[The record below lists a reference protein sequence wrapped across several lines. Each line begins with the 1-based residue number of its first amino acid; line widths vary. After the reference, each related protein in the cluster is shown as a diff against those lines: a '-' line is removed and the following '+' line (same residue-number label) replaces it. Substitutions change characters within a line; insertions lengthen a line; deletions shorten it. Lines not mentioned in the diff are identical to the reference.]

1 MTRKYLTQDE
11 VYRLMDAAQSMSFP
25 ERNRCLIMMAF
36 IHGFRASELLD
47 LRLSDIDASGKQL
60 NIRRIKNGFSTT
72 HPLLPDE
79 YNLIK
84 LWLKQRKLIEN
95 GVEGDWLFSPGN
107 AALSADNIF
116 SIIREAGKRA
126 GLAVKHIL
134 ICYVMPVVL
143 LWLTMVSIPDYF
155 RIIWV
160 IEIFS
165 ILSDTQPVMLLVL
178 KGCGKK
184 ASLKQYL
191 LIQNVRFLRFPQFFH
206 KKQPIQL
213 NKTHNML
220 IFLAKVK

>member
-95 GVEGDWLFSPGN
+95 GVEGDWLF
-107 AALSADNIF
+107 LS
-116 SIIREAGKRA
+116 RKRRPISRQHFFLSFVRLENA
-126 GLAVKHIL
+126 GLAVKAHPHML
-134 ICYVMPVVL
+134 RHACGFALADNGVDTRL
-143 LWLTMVSIPDYF
+143 LQDYLGHRNIQHTVRYTASNAARF
-155 RIIWV
+155 
-160 IEIFS
+160 
-165 ILSDTQPVMLLVL
+165 

-206 KKQPIQL
+206 KKTAHSI
-213 NKTHNML
+213 K
-220 IFLAKVK
+220 

>member
-1 MTRKYLTQDE
+1 MKTELKET
-11 VYRLMDAAQSMSFP
+11 
-25 ERNRCLIMMAF
+25 
-36 IHGFRASELLD
+36 GF
-47 LRLSDIDASGKQL
+47 
-60 NIRRIKNGFSTT
+60 
-72 HPLLPDE
+72 
-79 YNLIK
+79 
-84 LWLKQRKLIEN
+84 
-95 GVEGDWLFSPGN
+95 FSPGN

-178 KGCGKK
+178 KVWK
-184 ASLKQYL
+184 SL
-191 LIQNVRFLRFPQFFH
+191 V
-206 KKQPIQL
+206 
-213 NKTHNML
+213 KTVPSDSKCQIPTFSSIL
-220 IFLAKVK
+220 P

>member
-116 SIIREAGKRA
+116 FRSFVRQEDA
-126 GLAVKHIL
+126 GLAVKAHPHMLRHACGFALADNGVDTRLLQDYLGHRNIQHTVRYTASNAARFKGVWKKSL
-134 ICYVMPVVL
+134 VKTVPSESKCQVL
-143 LWLTMVSIPDYF
+143 
-155 RIIWV
+155 
-160 IEIFS
+160 
-165 ILSDTQPVMLLVL
+165 
-178 KGCGKK
+178 
-184 ASLKQYL
+184 
-191 LIQNVRFLRFPQFFH
+191 
-206 KKQPIQL
+206 
-213 NKTHNML
+213 
-220 IFLAKVK
+220 

>member
-95 GVEGDWLFSPGN
+95 GVEGDWLFLPETPPYQQTTFF
-107 AALSADNIF
+107 LSF
-116 SIIREAGKRA
+116 
-126 GLAVKHIL
+126 
-134 ICYVMPVVL
+134 
-143 LWLTMVSIPDYF
+143 
-155 RIIWV
+155 
-160 IEIFS
+160 
-165 ILSDTQPVMLLVL
+165 
-178 KGCGKK
+178 
-184 ASLKQYL
+184 
-191 LIQNVRFLRFPQFFH
+191 VRLENEQD
-206 KKQPIQL
+206 
-213 NKTHNML
+213 
-220 IFLAKVK
+220 

>member
-95 GVEGDWLFSPGN
+95 GVEGDWLFLSRKRRPISRQHFFFYHSWGWKTCRISCKSTSSYVTSCLWFCSGWQWCRYPTTSGLPGSSKY
-107 AALSADNIF
+107 SAYCQIH
-116 SIIREAGKRA
+116 S
-126 GLAVKHIL
+126 
-134 ICYVMPVVL
+134 
-143 LWLTMVSIPDYF
+143 
-155 RIIWV
+155 
-160 IEIFS
+160 
-165 ILSDTQPVMLLVL
+165 Q
-178 KGCGKK
+178 
-184 ASLKQYL
+184 
-191 LIQNVRFLRFPQFFH
+191 
-206 KKQPIQL
+206 
-213 NKTHNML
+213 
-220 IFLAKVK
+220 

>member
-95 GVEGDWLFSPGN
+95 GVEGDWLF
-107 AALSADNIF
+107 LSRKRRPISRQHFF

-126 GLAVKHIL
+126 GLAVKAHPHML
-134 ICYVMPVVL
+134 RHAVVCSGWNGVDTRL
-143 LWLTMVSIPDYF
+143 LQDY
-155 RIIWV
+155 
-160 IEIFS
+160 
-165 ILSDTQPVMLLVL
+165 LSSNIQHTVRYTASNAARL
-178 KGCGKK
+178 KGVEK
-184 ASLKQYL
+184 SL
-191 LIQNVRFLRFPQFFH
+191 
-206 KKQPIQL
+206 
-213 NKTHNML
+213 
-220 IFLAKVK
+220 

>member
-95 GVEGDWLFSPGN
+95 GVEGDWLFSLPETPPYQQTTF
-107 AALSADNIF
+107 F

-126 GLAVKHIL
+126 GLAVKAHPHML
-134 ICYVMPVVL
+134 RHACGFALADNGVDTRL
-143 LWLTMVSIPDYF
+143 LQDYLGHRNIQHTVRYTASNAARF
-155 RIIWV
+155 
-160 IEIFS
+160 
-165 ILSDTQPVMLLVL
+165 
-178 KGCGKK
+178 KGVWKK
-184 ASLKQYL
+184 KP
-191 LIQNVRFLRFPQFFH
+191 R
-206 KKQPIQL
+206 
-213 NKTHNML
+213 
-220 IFLAKVK
+220 

>member
-1 MTRKYLTQDE
+1 
-11 VYRLMDAAQSMSFP
+11 MDAAQSMSFP

-95 GVEGDWLFSPGN
+95 GVEGRLAFSLGN

-126 GLAVKHIL
+126 GLAVKAHPHML
-134 ICYVMPVVL
+134 RHACGFALADNGVDTRL
-143 LWLTMVSIPDYF
+143 LRDYLGHRNIQHTVRYTASNAARF
-155 RIIWV
+155 KGVWKK
-160 IEIFS
+160 S
-165 ILSDTQPVMLLVL
+165 LV
-178 KGCGKK
+178 
-184 ASLKQYL
+184 
-191 LIQNVRFLRFPQFFH
+191 
-206 KKQPIQL
+206 
-213 NKTHNML
+213 KT
-220 IFLAKVK
+220 ITF

>member
-95 GVEGDWLFSPGN
+95 GVEGDWLF
-107 AALSADNIF
+107 LSRKRRPISRQHFF

-126 GLAVKHIL
+126 GLAVKAHPHML
-134 ICYVMPVVL
+134 RHACGFALADNGVDTRL
-143 LWLTMVSIPDYF
+143 LQDYLGH
-155 RIIWV
+155 RNIQHTV
-160 IEIFS
+160 RYTASIEIFS

-184 ASLKQYL
+184 SL
-191 LIQNVRFLRFPQFFH
+191 V
-206 KKQPIQL
+206 
-213 NKTHNML
+213 KTVPSDSKCQIPTFSSIL
-220 IFLAKVK
+220 P

>member
-95 GVEGDWLFSPGN
+95 GVEGDWLF
-107 AALSADNIF
+107 LSRKRRPISRQHFF

-126 GLAVKHIL
+126 GLAVKAHPHML
-134 ICYVMPVVL
+134 RHACGFALADNGVDTRL
-143 LWLTMVSIPDYF
+143 LQDYL
-155 RIIWV
+155 V

-184 ASLKQYL
+184 SL
-191 LIQNVRFLRFPQFFH
+191 V
-206 KKQPIQL
+206 
-213 NKTHNML
+213 KTVPSDSKCQIPTFSSIL
-220 IFLAKVK
+220 P

>member
-95 GVEGDWLFSPGN
+95 GVEGDWLFLSRKRRPISRQHLKWSTKTGHRVRVFSSIDFPIRLVVTHHYIRAVLVRCNIQRYSP
-107 AALSADNIF
+107 LL
-116 SIIREAGKRA
+116 RELHR
-126 GLAVKHIL
+126 
-134 ICYVMPVVL
+134 
-143 LWLTMVSIPDYF
+143 
-155 RIIWV
+155 
-160 IEIFS
+160 
-165 ILSDTQPVMLLVL
+165 
-178 KGCGKK
+178 
-184 ASLKQYL
+184 
-191 LIQNVRFLRFPQFFH
+191 
-206 KKQPIQL
+206 
-213 NKTHNML
+213 
-220 IFLAKVK
+220 

>member
-95 GVEGDWLFSPGN
+95 GVEGDWLF
-107 AALSADNIF
+107 LSRKRRPISRQHFF

-126 GLAVKHIL
+126 GLAVKAHPHML
-134 ICYVMPVVL
+134 RHACGFALADNGVD
-143 LWLTMVSIPDYF
+143 TDYF

-184 ASLKQYL
+184 SL
-191 LIQNVRFLRFPQFFH
+191 V
-206 KKQPIQL
+206 
-213 NKTHNML
+213 KTVPSDSKCQIPTFSSIL
-220 IFLAKVK
+220 P

>member
-95 GVEGDWLFSPGN
+95 GVEGDWLF
-107 AALSADNIF
+107 LSRKRRPISRQHFF

-126 GLAVKHIL
+126 GLAVKAHPHML
-134 ICYVMPVVL
+134 RHACGL

-184 ASLKQYL
+184 SL
-191 LIQNVRFLRFPQFFH
+191 V
-206 KKQPIQL
+206 
-213 NKTHNML
+213 KTVPSDSKCQIPTFSSIL
-220 IFLAKVK
+220 P

>member
-11 VYRLMDAAQSMSFP
+11 VYRLMDAAQSISFP

-95 GVEGDWLFSPGN
+95 GVEGDWLF
-107 AALSADNIF
+107 LSRKRRPISRQHFF

-126 GLAVKHIL
+126 GLAVSTSS
-134 ICYVMPVVL
+134 YVTSCLWFYLADNGVDTRL
-143 LWLTMVSIPDYF
+143 LKDYLGH
-155 RIIWV
+155 RNIQHTV
-160 IEIFS
+160 RYTAS
-165 ILSDTQPVMLLVL
+165 NAARL
-178 KGCGKK
+178 KGVEK
-184 ASLKQYL
+184 SLVKTVPSD
-191 LIQNVRFLRFPQFFH
+191 QNVRFYFSILP
-206 KKQPIQL
+206 
-213 NKTHNML
+213 
-220 IFLAKVK
+220 

>member
-95 GVEGDWLFSPGN
+95 GVEGDWLF
-107 AALSADNIF
+107 LSRKRRPISRQHFF
-116 SIIREAGKRA
+116 SIIREAGRRA
-126 GLAVKHIL
+126 GLAVKAHPHML
-134 ICYVMPVVL
+134 RHACGFALADNGVDTRL
-143 LWLTMVSIPDYF
+143 LQDYLGHRNIQHTVRYTASNAARF
-155 RIIWV
+155 KRVW
-160 IEIFS
+160 
-165 ILSDTQPVMLLVL
+165 
-178 KGCGKK
+178 KK
-184 ASLKQYL
+184 KP
-191 LIQNVRFLRFPQFFH
+191 R
-206 KKQPIQL
+206 
-213 NKTHNML
+213 
-220 IFLAKVK
+220 

>member
-95 GVEGDWLFSPGN
+95 GVEGDWLF
-107 AALSADNIF
+107 LSRKRRPISRQHFF

-126 GLAVKHIL
+126 GLAEKHIL

-160 IEIFS
+160 IEISS
-165 ILSDTQPVMLLVL
+165 ILLDTQPVMLLDL
-178 KGCGKK
+178 KGGGKK
-184 ASLKQYL
+184 SL
-191 LIQNVRFLRFPQFFH
+191 V
-206 KKQPIQL
+206 
-213 NKTHNML
+213 KTVPSDSKCQIPTFSSIL
-220 IFLAKVK
+220 P

>member
-84 LWLKQRKLIEN
+84 LWLKQRKLI
-95 GVEGDWLFSPGN
+95 
-107 AALSADNIF
+107 
-116 SIIREAGKRA
+116 
-126 GLAVKHIL
+126 
-134 ICYVMPVVL
+134 
-143 LWLTMVSIPDYF
+143 
-155 RIIWV
+155 
-160 IEIFS
+160 
-165 ILSDTQPVMLLVL
+165 
-178 KGCGKK
+178 
-184 ASLKQYL
+184 
-191 LIQNVRFLRFPQFFH
+191 
-206 KKQPIQL
+206 
-213 NKTHNML
+213 
-220 IFLAKVK
+220 